1 MQKLSVESEWN
12 PWHTDNVEAKTC
24 LGRRL
29 PKSQVIIKRPAANHK
44 VHYPRNYVSEELE
57 SGATLRAPE
66 PSYPDGTSP
75 MEISSSPSQ
84 AGPSEE
90 PQHELSR
97 MRATLK
103 PPLIAGVVDW
113 GIPPECSD
121 TCEPALLVRSLLEFG
136 TVFLL
141 ISDFQAK
148 LSQFSALK
156 MDPVNPRHFNDS
168 LMSNRSFR
176 NPHLYTKLVEFVDV
190 NERSTNFP
198 KTIWDPNDVKAD
210 WFADQIGM
218 FPLPLE

>member
-12 PWHTDNVEAKTC
+12 SCHTDNVEAKTC

-44 VHYPRNYVSEELE
+44 VHYPRNHVSEELE
-57 SGATLRAPE
+57 SGATLRAIE
-66 PSYPDGTSP
+66 TSYPDGTSP
-75 MEISSSPSQ
+75 MEISSSSSQ
-84 AGPSEE
+84 AVPSEE
-90 PQHELSR
+90 PQDELSR

-103 PPLIAGVVDW
+103 PPPIAGAVDW
-113 GIPPECSD
+113 GILPECSD
-121 TCEPALLVRSLLEFG
+121 TCEPALLVRSLLEYD

-141 ISDFQAK
+141 ISNFQAK

-218 FPLPLE
+218 FPLPLK